1 MYDSKLFSLNNLQRI
16 NSADIGMVLMIVAMF
31 LLPIG
36 DTVAKLLMD
45 VISPLEITMWRFII
59 QSVFLMFVAFMLRS
73 RLRGNMFSPIVAL
86 SGCLIAISVT
96 TLISSFSAMPIA
108 TAIAIFFVEP
118 LFLTLLAGILLKEK
132 IGPRRLIAIGIG
144 LMGALLVIRPSF
156 VDFGFV
162 AILPL
167 VAGLAYALNMIVL
180 RQASDKRSALTIQ
193 CGAAIY
199 GSIIMIV
206 LISVLSQLDIIT
218 PSMPS
223 EFDSTWLLIIGAGG
237 LAAITFVLIAEAFRL
252 SEAAALAPFQYLEII
267 GATAA
272 GYLVFGDFPDA
283 ITWLGISI
291 ILASGLYVFHREKKA
306 NQYRPIEAKAR
317 GEGAR

>member
-1 MYDSKLFSLNNLQRI
+1 MNNFKLFSLNGLQGV
-16 NSADIGMVLMIVAMF
+16 NSADIGMVLMIIAMF
-31 LLPIG
+31 LLPLG
-36 DTVAKLLMD
+36 DTVAKLLTD
-45 VISPLEITMWRFII
+45 VMNPLEITMWRFTI
-59 QSVFLMFVAFMLRS
+59 QSVFLIFVAFMMRR
-73 RLRGNMFSPIVAL
+73 RLRGNMFSPIVAV

-96 TLISSFSAMPIA
+96 TLITSFSAMPIA

-118 LFLTLLAGILLKEK
+118 LFLTLLAGLLLKEK
-132 IGPRRLIAIGIG
+132 IGPRRLIAIVIG
-144 LMGALLVIRPSF
+144 LAGALLVIRPSF
-156 VDFGFV
+156 VNFGYV

-167 VAGLAYALNMIVL
+167 VSGLAYALNMIVL
-180 RQASDKRSALTIQ
+180 RQACKKRSALTVQ
-193 CGAAIY
+193 SGAAIY
-199 GSIIMIV
+199 GSLIMIV
-206 LISVLSQLDIIT
+206 LISILSIMEFIT
-218 PSMPS
+218 PSIPS

-252 SEAAALAPFQYLEII
+252 SEAGALAPFQYLEII

-283 ITWLGISI
+283 ITWLGISF